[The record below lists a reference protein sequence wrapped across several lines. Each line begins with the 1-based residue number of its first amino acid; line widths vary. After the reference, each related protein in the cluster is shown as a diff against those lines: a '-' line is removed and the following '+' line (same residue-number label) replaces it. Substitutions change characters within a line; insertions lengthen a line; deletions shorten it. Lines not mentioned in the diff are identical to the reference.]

1 MYNKTKHNLYA
12 TVTVS
17 LIRRFDL
24 SKDRDRHDSALL
36 IDKETY
42 VSSILIEI
50 YEREGEEQ

>member
-1 MYNKTKHNLYA
+1 MYNKTRRDLYA

-24 SKDRDRHDSALL
+24 SKKRDGHDSALL

-42 VSSILIEI
+42 VSSIMIEI
-50 YEREGEEQ
+50 YEKGDGEQ